1 MPLFKSELQKLK
13 EKDLTDK
20 KCVICNKQ
28 IPYYRKEKETC
39 NHLCAKELG
48 RLNKKKEKIASREG
62 KHFYC
67 RWCKKEIIDHSKP
80 TDYCSQSCRTSAQHE
95 TQGQVRITLTC
106 KTCGKEF
113 KVLKD
118 RNTNYCSHKCMYD
131 DITDST
137 TIEDIIQV
145 ATFFYKHTGV
155 CLPKEELA
163 SQLGTTRK
171 IIERRVGKLCDFYIN
186 LGFDYTRKN
195 SKTADALF
203 LLIDKEYNIKGI
215 REKTF
220 STLRNPNTNARLKLD
235 YFIPNTHIALEY
247 NGEQHYNPN
256 NRFNTCF
263 KDTFKQ
269 SQFRDQVKQ
278 QWCKDNNF
286 NLIIWK
292 YNIPVT
298 LENIHKTFDKFLL
311 K

>member
-1 MPLFKSELQKLK
+1 MKGIQNYDKFNEYEKKLERKFKDIFQEFYFKRGMGITQISKEIDVPCSSLEKYFKRLGFMPLFKSELQKLK

-145 ATFFYKHTGV
+145 ATFFYK
-155 CLPKEELA
+155 
-163 SQLGTTRK
+163 QQ
-171 IIERRVGKLCDFYIN
+171 IY
-186 LGFDYTRKN
+186 
-195 SKTADALF
+195 
-203 LLIDKEYNIKGI
+203 
-215 REKTF
+215 
-220 STLRNPNTNARLKLD
+220 LR
-235 YFIPNTHIALEY
+235 
-247 NGEQHYNPN
+247 
-256 NRFNTCF
+256 
-263 KDTFKQ
+263 
-269 SQFRDQVKQ
+269 
-278 QWCKDNNF
+278 
-286 NLIIWK
+286 
-292 YNIPVT
+292 
-298 LENIHKTFDKFLL
+298 
-311 K
+311 